1 MKKTKGRSP
10 NRYLGTYQISSSQNL
25 IGELELDGEG
35 TALRVHADEPLQVGN
50 LEHVKGIAY
59 TGDYIT
65 LIDCLSQGQGARYS
79 KDGSTRYHADIL
91 PHYVAIGFSHLD
103 PEASCIKAIH
113 FTATDLQDLFYDFDV
128 FSQVIDARPIID
140 SVLAERRRM
149 RPVEAGEH
157 PKVFYF
163 TGKSCVIEAPSS
175 IGKISVHHRPSYSLG
190 GPAGVYIKN
199 RMVVSIEPS
208 ELATFSEI
216 LQGMYD
222 ISCFLSVAA
231 GRAQGIKHIQLE
243 TSQLIDGIPQMLSV
257 FPSFSWKTGGKSKYY
272 KPHPGDVPLD
282 PIHAPE
288 EFRAVLTNWVER
300 HASWHTARTR
310 HLGCLRKGN
319 DYDFDRLV
327 AAANMFDILP
337 ADAVPGK
344 NQLSPDLAKAK
355 EACTSI
361 LRKLPEGIDR
371 NSVLGSFGRI
381 GQPSLPKK
389 VAHRAA
395 IVERQLGAKFP
406 DLAFA
411 AGIAVKLRNYFVHG
425 SLGGLEYEKIEPF
438 LPFLTDTLEFVF
450 AASDLIDAGWDAQ
463 RWSTKPLGS
472 GHSFSRF
479 LTGYG
484 YLVGE
489 LRGAAMPGAQAVIE
503 AESRLEP

>member
-1 MKKTKGRSP
+1 MKKTKGSPP

-25 IGELELDGEG
+25 VGELELDGEG
-35 TALRVHADEPLQVGN
+35 TTLRAHADEPLQVEN
-50 LEHVKGIAY
+50 VEHVKGIAY

-65 LIDCLSQGQGARYS
+65 LIDCLSPGQGARYS
-79 KDGSTRYHADIL
+79 KDGSFRYHADIL
-91 PHYVAIGFSHLD
+91 PHYVTIGSFHLD

-113 FTATDLQDLFYDFDV
+113 FTATDLQDLFYDFDA

-140 SVLAERRRM
+140 SVLAERRKM

-157 PKVFYF
+157 PKVFYY
-163 TGKSCVIEAPSS
+163 TGKGCVIEAPSS

-199 RMVVSIEPS
+199 RMVVSIEPC
-208 ELATFSEI
+208 EPATFSET

-222 ISCFLSVAA
+222 IGCFLSVAA

-243 TSQLIDGIPQMLSV
+243 TSQSIDGIPQMLSV
-257 FPSFSWKTGGKSKYY
+257 FPSFPWKTGGKGKYY

-282 PIHAPE
+282 PIRAPE
-288 EFRAVLTNWVER
+288 EFRAVLTHWVER

-310 HLGCLRKGN
+310 YLGCLRKGN

-337 ADAVPGK
+337 ADAVPAK
-344 NQLSPDLAKAK
+344 NQLSPELAEAK
-355 EACTSI
+355 RACRSI
-361 LRKLPEGIDR
+361 LKELPQGVDR
-371 NSVLGSFGRI
+371 DSVLGAFGRM

-389 VAHRAA
+389 VVHRAT
-395 IVERQLGAKFP
+395 IVESQLGTKFP

-425 SLGGLEYEKIEPF
+425 SLDGLEYEKIESF

-450 AASDLIDAGWDAQ
+450 AASDLIDAGWNAQ
-463 RWSTKPLGS
+463 HWSTKSLGS

-479 LTGYG
+479 LAGYD
-484 YLVGE
+484 YLIGE
-489 LRGAAMPGAQAVIE
+489 LRIAALPDAQACC
-503 AESRLEP
+503 R